1 MRHLTMDERKSH
13 AMFLAQDLER
23 EGIHVVADFDDG
35 EGEETYRTALEI
47 YDAFTTCDVWW
58 CEWYKNETWLGRV
71 LVIPSNDVDLIS
83 DYTYDAEGGTDPIG
97 MLLKKIG
104 WMD

>member
-1 MRHLTMDERKSH
+1 MRDLKMHERKSH
-13 AMFLAQDLER
+13 AYHLAEDLVK

-35 EGEETYRTALEI
+35 EGEETYRTAPEI
-47 YDAFTTCDVWW
+47 YDAFTTCEAWW
-58 CEWYKNETWLGRV
+58 CGWFKGETLIGRV

-83 DYTYDAEGGTDPIG
+83 DYDYDAEGGTDLIG

-104 WMD
+104 WAD